1 MHAHRVENL
10 HERAGIAVDRTPRDH
25 GHDHAERADVKHEN
39 TPDNAVRGLRDGGA
53 RIFGFARG
61 DADELSATEAKHH
74 HDQRHQ
80 QAGPRAV
87 RIARH
92 QAVGQESAVNGEPV
106 GERRAN
112 TRSCRHVRDDHIQT
126 AENHGK
132 HGHDLDDGEPEFK
145 FAELVHAHKIQRRDG
160 HQEHR
165 RRHPLRNVRE
175 PVIHERA
182 NHSQLHHGHQHIVEP
197 VIPAGNKARTL
208 RPVLR
213 GIVAECARLRILDR
227 HFGQCAH
234 DQENRQTADQIGEQN
249 GRTRQLNR
257 FAGTVEQ
264 AGADRTTQCDQLN
277 MTILQRLAQ
286 RRRNRHIV
294 GFARFL
300 RNDCVA
306 HECFLFLGASAIFGN
321 IRQIQQKFG
330 DLVILRSAV
339 VVGDAP
345 MVFGMARLP
354 RL

>member
-10 HERAGIAVDRTPRDH
+10 HERAGIAVDRAPRDY
-25 GHDHAERADVKHEN
+25 GHDHAERADVEHED
-39 TPDNAVRGLRDGGA
+39 TPDNAVRGLRNGGA
-53 RIFGFARG
+53 RIFGLACG
-61 DADELSATEAKHH
+61 DADEFGAAEAEHH

-80 QAGPRAV
+80 QASPRAV

-92 QAVGQESAVNGEPV
+92 QAMRQESAVNGEPV

-112 TRSCRHVRDDHIQT
+112 ARSGRHIRDDHIQT

-145 FAELVHAHKIQRRDG
+145 FAELVHAHKIQRRDR
-160 HQEHR
+160 HEEHR

-182 NHSQLHHGHQHIVEP
+182 NHGQLHHGHEHVVEP
-197 VIPAGNKARTL
+197 VIPAGNKACAL

-213 GIVAECARLRILDR
+213 GVIAERARLRILDR
-227 HFGQCAH
+227 HFRQCAH
-234 DQENRQTADQIGEQN
+234 DQENCQTADQIGEQN
-249 GRTRQLNR
+249 GRARQLNR
-257 FAGTVEQ
+257 LARTIEQ
-264 AGADRTTQCDQLN
+264 AGADRAAQCDQLN

-300 RNDCVA
+300 RNGCVA
-306 HECFLFLGASAIFGN
+306 HECFLFLGASAIFG
-321 IRQIQQKFG
+321 KFG
-330 DLVILRSAV
+330 KFSKSLAILAMLRSAV